1 MNAGEILTEVKDRFG
16 ISLSEVNTGGG
27 CMALHARL
35 ETGHWIVATDVN
47 LSGFADRVDSESYSD
62 SYNSHYSDD
71 YRAMGWSVG
80 IYPDMGGDEQWF
92 GADSIVDVVNLD
104 LYAEDLPA
112 ILAEALDQLMK
123 GM

>member
-1 MNAGEILTEVKDRFG
+1 MNAGEILNEVKDRFG

-47 LSGFADRVDSESYSD
+47 LSGFADRVDAEAYED
-62 SYNSHYSDD
+62 NYNSFYGDD
-71 YRAMGWSVG
+71 PRALGWSVG

-104 LYAEDLPA
+104 LYAENLPA

-123 GM
+123 AM